1 MAGVSECNFDQ
12 SSDGTHRLPSCM
24 SSPEKHVVEKR
35 QKPKVNE
42 AHSCSMIS
50 GSKVWGFQDMEVCL
64 AEAEAIWKV
73 CLQFTLATGLGPTT

>member
-42 AHSCSMIS
+42 LIAA
-50 GSKVWGFQDMEVCL
+50 V
-64 AEAEAIWKV
+64 
-73 CLQFTLATGLGPTT
+73 